1 MSRLRHGIS
10 YTKLEEYETVIAEK
24 QIERQQD
31 GIVSPSN
38 CQHDIPVTLAWNN
51 NDLLEETL
59 SGRETTHC
67 TNGIVIKRLAFIVV
81 FDVPIYIKKLKIN
94 WHKEKE
100 MNRVVL
106 RMGAFH
112 MCCTLLAVIGKRFGD
127 AGLSDIIIESAVIA
141 VGSLPGILEGK
152 HGTIE
157 VSEPIKL
164 SSKLY

>member
-1 MSRLRHGIS
+1 MNRLRHGIS
-10 YTKLEEYETVIAEK
+10 YTKLEEYEAVIVKK

-38 CQHDIPVTLAWNN
+38 CQHDIPVTLVWDN

-59 SGRETTHC
+59 SGRETKHF

-81 FDVPIYIKKLKIN
+81 FDLTIYIKELKIM
-94 WHKEKE
+94 WYKEEE
-100 MNRVVL
+100 MNRVVF

-112 MCCTLLAVIGKRFGD
+112 MCCTLLAMIGKRFGD
-127 AGLSDIIIESAVIA
+127 AELSNIVIESAVIA
-141 VGSLPGILEGK
+141 AGSLPGILEGK

-157 VSEPIKL
+157 LSEPIKL
-164 SSKLY
+164 SFKLY